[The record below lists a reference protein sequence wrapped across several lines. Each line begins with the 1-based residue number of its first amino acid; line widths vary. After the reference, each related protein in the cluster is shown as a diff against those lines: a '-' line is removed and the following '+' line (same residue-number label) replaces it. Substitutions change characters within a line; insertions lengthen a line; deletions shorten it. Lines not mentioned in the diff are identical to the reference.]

1 MDDDGDTVETSFT
14 SEEATNF
21 FFNEVSGANAYEE
34 EYIGRT
40 VIISTFCRND
50 YGNETDLSIITK
62 CHSLLPT
69 YVSTEWHRYSDS
81 ASKLQCIYT
90 KI

>member
-14 SEEATNF
+14 SEEAKKK
-21 FFNEVSGANAYEE
+21 VSGANVYEE

-69 YVSTEWHRYSDS
+69 YVSTEWYRYSDS